1 MTTWHDYSIK
11 RHGGAFLIEFSGGD
25 PKPHQAFLSWS
36 RPMSPD
42 DPDDDAREVVML
54 GPVDGA
60 WDSRD
65 AAVAACLAAAERL
78 LAEAGYIP

>member
-1 MTTWHDYSIK
+1 MTLWNDHSME
-11 RHGGAFLIEFSGGD
+11 HAEGVLFIEFEEGAVQ
-25 PKPHQAFLSWS
+25 PEQAFLSWS

-54 GPVDGA
+54 GYANGP

-65 AAVAACLAAAERL
+65 AAVALCLEEAKRL
-78 LAEAGYIP
+78 LEKAGY